1 MARTFWLL
9 ALLGLT
15 GCASL
20 ERRLAAEPDVLQG
33 AARFYTEDFGD
44 PGCVVAV
51 ADANGVRYSDESRAH
66 DIYRIASL
74 GKLMYYPVVT
84 GCGVPLSTKVREA
97 APMALPPE
105 WDRWTLDDLLRNRTG
120 LPREFR
126 DALFVF
132 KAVNCGAFGTHIY
145 GDFDTPDAFAA
156 RLWETRYRRLAAEG
170 GETYSNMGF
179 GLLGMCL
186 ENATGRSS
194 EDLLA
199 AWLVEPYGLED
210 TTFEPESHPEM
221 LARLTPCLAGSLP
234 WDTRRGRPVPD
245 HRLGP
250 ALRATGGM
258 FSSAADMAKVFSGD
272 EIWRMIDEAER
283 AGRVEEGGVMGLLRV
298 HYLKDG
304 APVYYRHGMIYGGSS
319 FVAFEPD
326 RRRVTIV
333 LRNATNW
340 PDAGACAIVE
350 ELRRRDRPCE

>member
-1 MARTFWLL
+1 MAKRFWLL
-9 ALLGLT
+9 ALAVVA

-20 ERRLAAEPDVLQG
+20 EKRLATEPDVLQG
-33 AARFYTEDFGD
+33 TVKFYTEDFGD

-51 ADANGVRYSDESRAH
+51 ADANGVKYSDETRAH
-66 DIYRIASL
+66 DLFRIASL

-84 GCGVPLSTKVREA
+84 GCGVELSTKVGEA

-105 WDRWTLDDLLRNRTG
+105 WDRWTLDDLLHNRTG
-120 LPREFR
+120 LPREFH

-145 GDFDTPDAFAA
+145 GDYDTPEAFVE
-156 RLWETRYRRLAAEG
+156 RLWEARYRRMAAEG
-170 GETYSNMGF
+170 GECYSNMGF

-186 ENATGRSS
+186 EHVTGRSG
-194 EDLLA
+194 EELLKA
-199 AWLVEPYGLED
+199 YLVEPYGLLD

-221 LARLTPCLAGSLP
+221 LARLTPCLAGGLP
-234 WDTRRGRPVPD
+234 WDTRRGRPVPEN
-245 HRLGP
+245 RLGP

-258 FSSAADMAKVFSGD
+258 FSSAADMAKVFNSD
-272 EIWRMIDEAER
+272 ALWRLIDETER
-283 AGRVEEGGVMGLLRV
+283 SLKASEGGVAGLLRV
-298 HYLKDG
+298 HYLQDG
-304 APVYYRHGMIYGGSS
+304 TPVYYRHGMIYGGSS

-340 PDAGACAIVE
+340 PDRGAYAIVE
-350 ELRRRDRPCE
+350 ELRRRDGACE